1 MSRLLDK
8 PFKSFSIYALIILV
22 CSIPVY
28 YFVVDAIWL
37 EELDEHNTILRQ
49 QIEQST
55 GKINPSDPGLDKTL
69 EIWSSLQPGIS
80 FTPLK
85 AGEMHPDSVY
95 TATSYNAFAKETDRF
110 RILSGTILIGQKPYH
125 LTISTNVEEADETL
139 LVIAIVTV
147 FFFLVLVLGFVFLNK
162 RIARNSW
169 KPFYQT
175 LERLKQ
181 FDLNR
186 DQHIDFDSSDIREFE
201 ELNQALTALIEK
213 NTQAFNQQKRFIE
226 NASHELQT
234 PLAILKTKAD
244 VLLQNTDLSEEQ
256 SAVITAINSNLA
268 RISRINKNMLL
279 LAKIENKQ
287 FPEKTVVDL
296 KEAVEE
302 TVDLLSD
309 YGQNKGMEIR
319 TKLEDYS
326 LRCNSTLLEV
336 LLNNL
341 LTNAIR
347 HGDKNEA
354 IEISLHGNKLTFSN
368 HGKQALNPE
377 QLFVRFAI
385 SSSETTNSG
394 LGLAISKEICDQ
406 NQWKISYAFSGQAHR
421 FTIEF

>member
-8 PFKSFSIYALIILV
+8 PFKSFSIYALIILI

-37 EELDEHNTILRQ
+37 EELDEHNTIVRK
-49 QIEQST
+49 QIKQSI
-55 GKINPSDPGLDKTL
+55 GKIDTTEPGLDKTL
-69 EIWSSLQPGIS
+69 KTWSSLQPGIT
-80 FTPLK
+80 FTPLETGK
-85 AGEMHPDSVY
+85 IQRDSTY
-95 TATSYNAFAKETDRF
+95 TAISYNSFAKETDRF
-110 RILSGTILIGQKPYH
+110 RILSTTVLIGKKNYR
-125 LTISTNVEEADETL
+125 LTIATNVEEADETL
-139 LVIAIVTV
+139 LVIAIVTAV
-147 FFFLVLVLGFVFLNK
+147 FFLVLVLGFVFLNK

-175 LERLKQ
+175 LERLKR
-181 FDLNR
+181 FDLNK
-186 DQHIDFDSSDIREFE
+186 DQYIDLEPSDILEFE
-201 ELNQALTALIEK
+201 ELNRVLTTLIEK
-213 NTQAFNQQKRFIE
+213 NTQVFNQQKRFIE

-234 PLAILKTKAD
+234 PLAILKTKTD
-244 VLLQNTDLSEEQ
+244 VLLQNEHLSEEQ
-256 SAVITAINSNLA
+256 SGIITAINSNLS

-279 LAKIENKQ
+279 LAKIENNQ
-287 FPEKTVVDL
+287 FPEKTTVDL
-296 KEAVEE
+296 KEVIEE
-302 TVDLLSD
+302 TVGLLAD

-319 TKLEDYS
+319 MELENFPI
-326 LRCNSTLLEV
+326 RCNSTLLEV

-347 HGDKNEA
+347 HGDTNHP
-354 IEISLHGNKLTFSN
+354 IEIRMQGNKLSFSN

-406 NQWKISYAFSGQAHR
+406 NQWKISYGFSDHLHAFS
-421 FTIEF
+421 IEF